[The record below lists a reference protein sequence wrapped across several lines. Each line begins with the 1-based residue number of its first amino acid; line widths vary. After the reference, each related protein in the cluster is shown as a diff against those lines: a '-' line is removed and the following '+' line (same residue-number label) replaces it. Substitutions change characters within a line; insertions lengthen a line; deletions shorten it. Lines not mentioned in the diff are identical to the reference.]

1 MRFLC
6 VTHFFEGHGGGIER
20 VAGHLNRHIA
30 DAGHDVGWAASA
42 ANDVASGPRLEGLP
56 LRCVDPLER
65 LTGLPMPLPLP
76 SAWRTLRR
84 AVRQADVV
92 IIHDA
97 LYVTSI
103 LAMLFAVMARKPVV
117 LIQHIAGIE
126 FAHPVL
132 RGLMWLANRLVTRPM
147 LRRADQALFI
157 SDTVRTAFADVRM
170 KRAARLQF
178 NGVDGAIFRVGSGD
192 DRVATRHRHGL
203 PTARTLAMFVGR
215 FVEKKGVRILREVAR
230 RLPQVDFAFVGAGP
244 IDPRRW
250 ELPNVHVL
258 GVQAPAMVADL
269 YRAADL
275 LVLPSVGE
283 GYPLVIQEA
292 MACGLPVVCGEESA
306 RADPAASRWLRGV
319 DIDLG
324 DPEGSAT
331 CIAAALGDLALDE
344 EQRRQMASYAA
355 ATYSWPAMAS
365 AIIEISRNI
374 TAGC

>member
-6 VTHFFEGHGGGIER
+6 VTHFFESHGGGIER

-30 DAGHDVGWAASA
+30 GAGHDVCWAASA
-42 ANDVASGPRLEGLP
+42 ADDVSSSPRLETLP

-76 SAWRTLRR
+76 SAYGALRR
-84 AVRQADVV
+84 VVRQADIV
-92 IIHDA
+92 IVHDA
-97 LYVTSI
+97 LYATSI
-103 LAMLFAVMARKPVV
+103 LAMLFAAMARKPVV

-126 FAHPVL
+126 FAHPVM
-132 RGLMWLANRLVTRPM
+132 RALMWLANRLVTRPM
-147 LRRADQALFI
+147 LGRADQALFI

-170 KRAARLQF
+170 KRAPRLLF
-178 NGVDGAIFRVGSGD
+178 NGVDGAIFHAAAGD

-203 PTARTLAMFVGR
+203 PATRMLAVFVGR
-215 FVEKKGVRILREVAR
+215 FVEKKGMRILREVAQ
-230 RLPQVDFAFVGAGP
+230 RLPHIDFAFVGTGP

-250 ELPNVHVL
+250 QFANVHVL
-258 GVQAPAMVADL
+258 GVQPPAIVADL

-306 RADPAASRWLRGV
+306 KADPAASRWLRGV

-324 DPEGSAT
+324 DPERSAARV
-331 CIAAALGDLALDE
+331 AAVMEGLAPDGDH
-344 EQRRQMASYAA
+344 RRQMASYAA
-355 ATYSWPAMAS
+355 AAYSWPAMAA
-365 AIIEISRNI
+365 AIVEMSQKIIAER
-374 TAGC
+374 

>member
-1 MRFLC
+1 MRVLC
-6 VTHFFEGHGGGIER
+6 VTPFFASHGGGIER
-20 VAGHLNRHIA
+20 VAGYLNRHIA
-30 DAGHDVGWAASA
+30 GAGHDVCWAASTA
-42 ANDVASGPRLEGLP
+42 DDLPCSPRLEALP

-76 SAWRTLRR
+76 SAWATVRR
-84 AVRQADVV
+84 AVKRADIV

-103 LAMLFAVMARKPVV
+103 MAMLFAVMARKPVV

-147 LRRADQALFI
+147 LGRADQALFI
-157 SDTVRTAFADVRM
+157 SDAVRAAFADIRM
-170 KRAARLQF
+170 KRVAQLLF
-178 NGVDGAIFRVGSGD
+178 NGVDGAIFHAGSGD

-203 PTARTLAMFVGR
+203 PTARTLAVFVGR
-215 FVEKKGVRILREVAR
+215 FVEKKGMRILREVAR

-250 ELPNVHVL
+250 ELANVHVL
-258 GVQAPAMVADL
+258 GVQPPAIVADL

-306 RADPAASRWLRGV
+306 KADPAASRWLRGV

-324 DPEGSAT
+324 DPERSAARV
-331 CIAAALGDLALDE
+331 AAVMEGLAPDGDH
-344 EQRRQMASYAA
+344 RRQMASYAA
-355 ATYSWPAMAS
+355 AAYSWPAMAT
-365 AIIEISRNI
+365 AIVEMSQKIIAER
-374 TAGC
+374 